1 MPLYFLYSEVL
12 LTRAY
17 SPQDGYLSKVKALL
31 GRELCVENGSHGDV
45 VEQNCKNGK
54 TNGSAANGDSHK
66 EEDDGIMDTKEADAM
81 KSPSAPKGKGG
92 RKIKSDSE
100 PKSE

>member
-1 MPLYFLYSEVL
+1 M
-12 LTRAY
+12 
-17 SPQDGYLSKVKALL
+17 
-31 GRELCVENGSHGDV
+31 ENGSHGDV

-66 EEDDGIMDTKEADAM
+66 EEDEDGIMDTKEADAM

-92 RKIKSDSE
+92 RKSKSDFE